1 MIENVLT
8 LVALIGLGCV
18 LVGAV
23 CIALAKIWSAG
34 NE

>member
-8 LVALIGLGCV
+8 MVALIGLGCV

-23 CIALAKIWSAG
+23 CLALAAIWSAS